1 MNKKLKDV
9 WFYQPQSKR
18 FYSMHTKLDKETY
31 DILQNLSKYNDLELV
46 RIVESGIYLMKEK
59 IEEAKKIKSI

>member
-1 MNKKLKDV
+1 
-9 WFYQPQSKR
+9 
-18 FYSMHTKLDKETY
+18 MHTKLDKETY